1 MGMLVMET
9 ETRNMV
15 EVYVRHGNRKALKDL
30 LAQRKRVIVGLND
43 LAFNYDTSE
52 PIAQCEQEIAL
63 VKAALAKAELRR
75 RQSSKKVGT
84 GGNEKSPPHCLHVS
98 DLK

>member
-1 MGMLVMET
+1 MEA
-9 ETRNMV
+9 ETRNLV

-52 PIAQCEQEIAL
+52 PIAQCEEEIAL
-63 VKAALAKAELRR
+63 VEAALTK
-75 RQSSKKVGT
+75 
-84 GGNEKSPPHCLHVS
+84 
-98 DLK
+98 LKRTIEARANGITYRGHRCRGKRKTAAHRLPRESLI